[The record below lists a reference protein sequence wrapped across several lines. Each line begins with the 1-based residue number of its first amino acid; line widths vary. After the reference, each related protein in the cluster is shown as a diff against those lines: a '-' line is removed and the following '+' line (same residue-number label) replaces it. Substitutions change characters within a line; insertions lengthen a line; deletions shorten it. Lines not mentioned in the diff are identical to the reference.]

1 VQAIFIERI
10 MFYFSLLCFAVLIV
24 GCGGSDTVN
33 AEIEQAEIDVAVAG
47 TCTLG
52 CDPVTAGQA
61 ACGTNG
67 DGECAGSIN
76 NCGGANCSCKDITKS
91 DGEGSVCLCTKFRG
105 AS

>member
-47 TCTLG
+47 TCT
-52 CDPVTAGQA
+52 
-61 ACGTNG
+61 
-67 DGECAGSIN
+67 
-76 NCGGANCSCKDITKS
+76 
-91 DGEGSVCLCTKFRG
+91 
-105 AS
+105 